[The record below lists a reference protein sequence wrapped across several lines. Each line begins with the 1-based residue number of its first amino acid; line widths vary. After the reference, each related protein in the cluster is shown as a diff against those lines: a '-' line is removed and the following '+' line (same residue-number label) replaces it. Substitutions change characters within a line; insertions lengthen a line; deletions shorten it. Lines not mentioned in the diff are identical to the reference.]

1 MAEAFLKFS
10 PRVQFREPNWL
21 FIDIASTSHLFLGE
35 EGLMRS
41 AMSLA
46 RDLGFGVQCAI
57 ADTPAGAQAFA
68 VAHSQKLVAPGE
80 EREQL
85 KALSLPLLL
94 ELEGLHAW
102 TKPRAIESIVSFFMM
117 LGFDKI
123 GELSRFTFASWQER
137 WGEAGALLWRRLNS
151 QDRQMISPLLP
162 TEPLEDFVHFD
173 FPIALTSLLLH
184 QMQKSLDFLFARLQG
199 RRLFAQ
205 KLTFIFH
212 CEYSNARHT
221 VEIAPNM
228 PSRDREL
235 YMTLLENRLSSIELE
250 NPVREVEIKI
260 MPCPEQTRQ
269 LDFFEPRTSDNDKLQ
284 SLFSLLLQS
293 QVQPGFYKIEPSIM
307 PETGWRLCSEGP
319 NTAVPP
325 APPSTRSAR
334 QMSLDMATPTTRHDV
349 LHEQAWLSENE
360 NLGPT
365 AIAPDPR
372 YGEAVARAP
381 RPTRMLREPRVI
393 PFDELSRLNIL
404 SISPIERLESRWW
417 EEDARRDYFFA
428 VSPEGQCLW
437 VYRDSRTETYFLHGY
452 FD

>member
-1 MAEAFLKFS
+1 LAEAFLKFS
-10 PRVQFREPNWL
+10 PRVQFREPNWI

-41 AMSLA
+41 AMGLA
-46 RDLGFGVQCAI
+46 RDLGFGAQCAI

-94 ELEGLHAW
+94 ELEGLQAW
-102 TKPRAIESIVSFFMM
+102 AKPRAIESIVSFFMM
-117 LGFDKI
+117 LGFNKI

-162 TEPLEDFVHFD
+162 MEPLEDFVHFD

-221 VEIAPNM
+221 IEIAPNM

-235 YMTLLENRLSSIELE
+235 YMTLLENRLNAINLE
-250 NPVREVEIKI
+250 NPVRDVEIKV

-284 SLFSLLLQS
+284 SLFSLLRQS
-293 QVQPGFYKIEPSIM
+293 QVQPGFYKIEPSIL
-307 PETGWRLCSEGP
+307 PETGWRLCSDTPMTRDHGLKQQTEFQASP
-319 NTAVPP
+319 LQQL
-325 APPSTRSAR
+325 APLR
-334 QMSLDMATPTTRHDV
+334 
-349 LHEQAWLSENE
+349 EQKWRDENE
-360 NLGPT
+360 NIGPT

-381 RPTRMLREPRVI
+381 RPTRMLREPRAI
-393 PFDELSRLNIL
+393 PLDELRRLNIL

-417 EEDARRDYFFA
+417 EDDTCRDYFFA

-437 VYRDSRTETYFLHGY
+437 IYRDSRSEEYFLHGY